1 MRMRQGVVGAT
12 AIMMATFVVSR
23 VLGWLRLSVI
33 GASFGLS
40 KELDAFWAANV
51 IPESLF
57 NLIVAG
63 AITSAFIP
71 VFTGYLAKERENEG
85 WHVASSVINAMLLV
99 LVVASAVLALAAP
112 LFMPYLAAGFRD
124 DPAQMALAVN
134 LTRIMLLS
142 PIFMGLSSLMTGVLN
157 SYRQFLS
164 SAMAPVVYNL
174 FVIAFTLFASP
185 FVGIYALA
193 YGVVAGALAMWL
205 VQVPELTF
213 RRTKYSLSLD
223 LAHPGVR
230 EIAKLTAPRAL
241 AQGSAFFVIPAVNT
255 ALATTLVPG
264 SLSGL
269 NYAFA
274 LMLLPLGVFSMA
286 ISSAIFPSLSHF
298 AALGQTVR
306 LRASLAQAI
315 RLILFLTLPSAI
327 AMMVLRRPIVHLLFQ
342 YRDFDAAAREITAAA
357 FLFYAI
363 GLAGHAL
370 VQILTRAFYAAK
382 DTRTPLVTTLFSIA
396 ANVVLAFI
404 LVGWIVDGEPL
415 GIQGLA
421 LANSIATLGEAFFL
435 VALIQPRIRL
445 PLLSVAFAT
454 LRQLVAALLMGIT
467 IFGYVRLTNFTVQL
481 EISKIGLALQLL
493 SALLVAFLSYAF
505 ACWLLRVTELRLVL
519 DVLLR
524 RRASDGGAAVEPP
537 V

>member
-1 MRMRQGVVGAT
+1 MRQGIVGAT
-12 AIMMATFVVSR
+12 AIMMTTFVASR
-23 VLGWLRLSVI
+23 FLGWLRLSVI
-33 GASFGLS
+33 GAYFGLS

-71 VFTGYLAKERENEG
+71 VFTSYLAKERESEG
-85 WHVASSVINAMLLV
+85 WHVASSVINAMLLLLVTASGV
-99 LVVASAVLALAAP
+99 LWLAAP
-112 LFMPYLAAGFRD
+112 LFMPYLAAGFRS
-124 DPAQMALAVN
+124 DPAQLSLAID

-164 SAMAPVVYNL
+164 AAVAPVVYNL
-174 FVIAFTLFASP
+174 VIILFTVFLSP
-185 FVGIYALA
+185 FLGIYALA
-193 YGVVAGALAMWL
+193 WGVVVGALTMFL

-213 RRTKYSLSLD
+213 RRTRYSLTLD
-223 LAHPGVR
+223 LGHPGVR
-230 EIAKLTAPRAL
+230 EVAVLTAPRAL

-255 ALATTLVPG
+255 ALATGLVAG
-264 SLSGL
+264 SLSAL

-298 AALGQTVR
+298 AALGQTTR
-306 LRASLAQAI
+306 LRAALAQAI

-342 YRDFDAAAREITAAA
+342 YREFSDFARELTAAA

-382 DTRTPLVTTLFSIA
+382 DTRTPLVTTLVSIG
-396 ANVVLAFI
+396 ANVALAFV
-404 LVGWIVDGEPL
+404 LVGWVVDGEPL
-415 GIQGLA
+415 GIAGLA
-421 LANSIATLGEAFFL
+421 LANSFATLAEAAVL
-435 VALIQPRIRL
+435 IALLQPRIHL
-445 PLLSVAFAT
+445 PMFSVAFAV
-454 LRQLVAALLMGIT
+454 LRQLSAALVMGIS
-467 IFGYVRLTNFTVQL
+467 IFGYIHLTNFTLQL

-493 SALLVAFLSYAF
+493 SAFVVAGASYLA
-505 ACWLLRVTELRLVL
+505 ACWLLRVGELRLVL
-519 DVLLR
+519 DFFR
-524 RRASDGGAAVEPP
+524 RTLAREPAAVTEPP
-537 V
+537 S